1 MRCAGSLLALNSSDM
16 GYAGGVRPVF
26 FKGDLQI
33 VLTNVRAQ
41 VACDWGYGGKGF
53 RDMWLL
59 ISIYF

>member
-33 VLTNVRAQ
+33 VLTNIRAQ

-53 RDMWLL
+53 TDM
-59 ISIYF
+59 